1 MEWRRK
7 RATVEK
13 RGVKE
18 EQIHRGSPQ
27 YARDLRDETKK
38 MTERGGALLQILNS
52 GPDFKL
58 GEKDYNSL
66 IVSQSAGG
74 EISLWHDRA
83 ALPLSPPPRT
93 LPQEPRTNW
102 SAGISVCT

>member
-1 MEWRRK
+1 MGWQRK

-13 RGVKE
+13 RDVKE
-18 EQIHRGSPQ
+18 ERIHRGSPQ

-38 MTERGGALLQILNS
+38 MTEERKIRLQILNS
-52 GPDFKL
+52 GPEFKL
-58 GEKDYNSL
+58 GEKDYSSL

-83 ALPLSPPPRT
+83 VLPLSPPPNT
-93 LPQEPRTNW
+93 ST
-102 SAGISVCT
+102 